1 MAEGAMG
8 KTRRKPELAGG
19 EWVRARI
26 KDVREL
32 GGARPVEVGG
42 GPLGK
47 QGGAVELDRRPT
59 KWS

>member
-1 MAEGAMG
+1 MG

-42 GPLGK
+42 GPPGK